1 MEENK
6 KEYSVIGTVTIGTD
20 EYRDLL
26 TEKFEAEKAR
36 DEEHDRWYK
45 AYMDKNKAVEEAKQL
60 TEERDKLREELDKLK
75 KFIKKNSAT
84 ISEDSITV
92 FASLFGEE

>member
-26 TEKFEAEKAR
+26 TEKFEAEKEKA
-36 DEEHDRWYK
+36 EEHDRWWKCYTE
-45 AYMDKNKAVEEAKQL
+45 KNKALEDVKKL